1 MVTVEEKLCLYNTHT
16 EHELIPVLEEFGL
29 MLRLVIPGEVITPI
43 EPVF

>member
-16 EHELIPVLEEFGL
+16 EHELIPVLEEFEL